1 MRLLLLSAAILAP
14 AFAHAQATEEA
25 PRRTR
30 VTVGPQLQPRFPGSD
45 SYSLRPYFDLS
56 RTRGDAPYLFEA
68 PDESTSIALI
78 NHNGLTVGPALNFE
92 GKRRRRDV
100 GGLDQV
106 GFTVELGG
114 FARLTIADQFRLSVE
129 ARQGV
134 TGHKATI
141 GIVGADYIARD
152 GNAWLFSIGPRLTVG
167 SGKYHRTYFGV
178 TPREATATGVA
189 AYRPDGAF
197 LMAGATASASRQLST
212 RWGVFGYAKYDRLL
226 GDAADSPVVK
236 RFGSRSQWS
245 GGVGLSYTFG
255 RGL

>member
-1 MRLLLLSAAILAP
+1 MIRTVLLAAAFCAP
-14 AFAHAQATEEA
+14 AIAHAQEEA

-30 VTVGPQLQPRFPGSD
+30 VTIGPQVQPRFPGAD
-45 SYSLRPYFDLS
+45 SYSVRPYFDLA
-56 RTRGDAPYLFEA
+56 RTRGDDPYRFEA

-78 NHNGLTVGPALNFE
+78 STDTLTIGPALGFE
-92 GKRRRRDV
+92 GRRRSRDA
-100 GGLDQV
+100 GGLDRV

-114 FARLTIADQFRLSVE
+114 FARWTVAEQFRLSVE
-129 ARQGV
+129 ARHGV
-134 TGHKATI
+134 NGHGATI
-141 GIVGADYIARD
+141 GMVGADYIARD
-152 GNAWLFSIGPRLTVG
+152 GNRWLFSVGPRLTVG

-178 TPREATATGVA
+178 NAREAAATGVP

-197 LMAGATASASRQLST
+197 LMAGATGSASRQLSA
-212 RWGVFGYAKYDRLL
+212 RWGVFGFAKYDRLL
-226 GDAADSPVVK
+226 GDAADSPVVD

>member
-1 MRLLLLSAAILAP
+1 MRAHFLLAAAAVLTP
-14 AFAHAQATEEA
+14 ALAHAQEEA

-30 VTVGPQLQPRFPGSD
+30 VTLGPQVQPRFPGSD
-45 SYSLRPYFDLS
+45 SYSIRPYIDVS
-56 RTRGDAPYLFEA
+56 RTRGDDPYRFEA

-78 NHNGLTVGPALNFE
+78 NVDGLAIGPALGFE

-106 GFTVELGG
+106 GFTLELGG
-114 FARLTIADQFRLSVE
+114 FARWTLADQFRLSVE

-141 GIVGADYIARD
+141 GMVGADYIARD
-152 GNAWLFSIGPRLTVG
+152 GNRWLFSVGPRLTVG

-178 TPREATATGVA
+178 NAREAVATDVP

-197 LMAGATASASRQLST
+197 LMAGGTGSASYQLSP
-212 RWGVFGYAKYDRLL
+212 RWGVFGFAKYDRLL